1 MLDARTLDLQ
11 FQSTAAQGTV
21 ETFLAFRWAL
31 WNLEV
36 EEMAG
41 LIGAKRRAAGH
52 VGAVGVDSSNTENK
66 RNAASTQ
73 PGRRV
78 GQIILLFSSCS

>member
-1 MLDARTLDLQ
+1 
-11 FQSTAAQGTV
+11 
-21 ETFLAFRWAL
+21 
-31 WNLEV
+31 
-36 EEMAG
+36 MAG